1 MQAATKGH
9 SGIVKLLLVAGARRD
24 ITNKVEHYTRKFNY
38 ISSELATHY
47 YLMNHRE
54 LLLLLLLFQFG
65 YTGLS
70 KARTNNHI
78 EVVRLL
84 QQPM

>member
-1 MQAATKGH
+1 MNGH
-9 SGIVKLLLVAGARRD
+9 SEIVKLLLVAGARRD

-54 LLLLLLLFQFG
+54 LLLLLLLLLFQFG
-65 YTGLS
+65 YTGLDL
-70 KARTNNHI
+70 ARTNNHI

>member
-1 MQAATKGH
+1 MKGH
-9 SGIVKLLLVAGARRD
+9 SEIVKLLLVAGARD
-24 ITNKVEHYTRKFNY
+24 ITDKVEHYTRKFNY
-38 ISSELATHY
+38 ISSELIIIDESLSMMIMNDY
-47 YLMNHRE
+47 YYCCCCCC
-54 LLLLLLLFQFG
+54 FQFG
-65 YTGLS
+65 NTGLS